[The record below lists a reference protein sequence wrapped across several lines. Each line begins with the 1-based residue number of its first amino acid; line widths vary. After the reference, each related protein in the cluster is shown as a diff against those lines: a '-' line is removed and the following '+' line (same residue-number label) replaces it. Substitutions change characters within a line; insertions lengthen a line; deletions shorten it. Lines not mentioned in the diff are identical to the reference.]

1 MANILRQNVGSV
13 LSVTSANAV
22 ANNAYSNSADKLTI
36 DNGTNKAL
44 VADFELVCTF
54 AAAPVAGSVV
64 LVAVDYSLDGATAG
78 PTPSATMRPRVVGAF
93 SPQPLAS
100 NSSTSWTMRIPGPV
114 AITNKTDYYVLNS
127 GTSQSINTG
136 SVLKAQC
143 WTPGT
148 P

>member
-13 LSVTSANAV
+13 FSVTHGSTI
-22 ANNAYSNSADKLTI
+22 ANNAYSASGDKLTI

-44 VADFELVCTF
+44 LADFEFEATF
-54 AAAPVAGSVV
+54 AVAPVAGSVV

-78 PTPSATMRPRVVGAF
+78 PTPSATMRPRVVGTFTPTAI
-93 SPQPLAS
+93 AS
-100 NSSTSWTMRIPGPV
+100 NAATSWRMRINSVPLT
-114 AITNKTDYYVLNS
+114 AKSDYYVLNN
-127 GTSQSINTG
+127 GTTQTISASA
-136 SVLKAQC
+136 VLRAQC

>member
-13 LSVTSANAV
+13 VSVTHGSSI
-22 ANNAYSNSADKLTI
+22 ANNAYSASGDKLTI

-44 VADFELVCTF
+44 LADFELQATF
-54 AAAPVAGSVV
+54 GAAPVAGAVV

-78 PTPSATMRPRVVGAF
+78 PAPSATMRPRVVGTFTPTAI
-93 SPQPLAS
+93 AS
-100 NSSTSWTMRIPGPV
+100 NASTSWRMRINAVPLAG
-114 AITNKTDYYVLNS
+114 KTDFYVMNNATAQTINS
-127 GTSQSINTG
+127 GA
-136 SVLKAQC
+136 VLAAQC